1 MTATEQQITRLPDE
15 NDDDPAAM
23 TVKKTVPHRITR
35 RIVVVGKTGS
45 GKSSLGET
53 IFGEHVFDINHS
65 ANPGTSQCA
74 SATKDI
80 NERAITLIDT
90 PGFFDHRI
98 PEEELKAEI
107 AKCITQCAPGIH
119 AFIILLKVEKFTE
132 QENEVISK
140 IRESFSEEVFRHA
153 VLVFSH
159 GDQLPDGMK
168 IEEFVNQNK
177 GLCDLLKKCGGRC
190 HIIDNKYWKNNG
202 RDEYRSNQFQVAKLL
217 NSIEQIVRDNNGGY
231 YTNDTLHGVEE
242 KIQEQEKIIRQTTEN
257 MSLEEIRE
265 IAQEY
270 VANILKKAAGITT
283 GVMLGAL
290 VGVPVMVASLCSVL
304 MGMGPSAAG
313 VAHSVAGAAAA
324 NSVGLGV
331 GIGVAVF
338 AGAAAGGY
346 VGYRE
351 AVEADSAKKAAK
363 MTAKA
368 VLKRAAKPFKR
379 IFIRKKHYNQL

>member
-1 MTATEQQITRLPDE
+1 MD
-15 NDDDPAAM
+15 
-23 TVKKTVPHRITR
+23 VPNRITR
-35 RIVVVGKTGS
+35 RIVVLGKTGS

-53 IFGEHVFDINHS
+53 IFGERVFDINHS

-74 SATKDI
+74 SETRDI
-80 NERAITLIDT
+80 NKRDITLIDT
-90 PGFFDHRI
+90 PGFFDRGI
-98 PEEELKAEI
+98 REEELKAEM
-107 AKCITQCAPGIH
+107 AKCITECAAGIH

-177 GLCDLLKKCGGRC
+177 DLCDLLKKCGGRC
-190 HIIDNKYWKNNG
+190 HVVDNKYWKNNG

-217 NSIEQIVRDNNGGY
+217 NSIEQIVWDNNEGY
-231 YTNDTLHGVEE
+231 YTNDTLNGVEG
-242 KIQEQEKIIRQTTEN
+242 KIREQEKIIRQTTEN
-257 MSLEEIRE
+257 MSTKEIE
-265 IAQEY
+265 GLAKEN
-270 VANILKKAAGITT
+270 VANILKEAAGITT

-290 VGVPVMVASLCSVL
+290 VGVPVMVALLCSVFIE
-304 MGMGPSAAG
+304 MAPAA
-313 VAHSVAGAAAA
+313 AAAAQSVAGAAAT
-324 NSVGLGV
+324 SGIGLGVGLGV
-331 GIGVAVF
+331 SVF

-346 VGYRE
+346 MGHCE
-351 AVEADSAKKAAK
+351 AVEADSAKEAAK

-368 VLKRAAKPFKR
+368 VLKRAAEPFKR
-379 IFIRKKHYNQL
+379 IFNRQKQKEAKVTASVR